1 MNSFIYRDYIK
12 CIHTLRLNAVFKLAE
27 ESERY
32 DFKDKEEKNE
42 QRIKEVLVND
52 KEMTKLINNFLDL
65 KEKIKYGS
73 LERFDGRYIMKKYK
87 MHQEKLIYKLK
98 YKETYFLVEEV
109 SKLDNIVLY
118 EILNYCISIMQEWN
132 LKNKIK
138 QESNYP
144 IIIPIIIYMGSEKL
158 NVRNIENNKN
168 MGDYIFKNYK
178 INLKYNLIDINK
190 IPINVL
196 MKINT
201 NFSNIMLMQKFK
213 NKKDRIS

>member
-1 MNSFIYRDYIK
+1 MNSFTYRDYIK

-27 ESERY
+27 ENQKY
-32 DFKDKEEKNE
+32 DLNDLKQNEK
-42 QRIKEVLVND
+42 QKIKEILMND
-52 KEMTKLINNFLDL
+52 KEMVKFINSFLDL

-73 LERFDGRYIMKKYK
+73 LERFEDNHIMKKYK
-87 MHQEKLIYKLK
+87 IHKENLIYKLK
-98 YKETYFLVEEV
+98 GKEMFFLLEEV
-109 SKLDNIVLY
+109 SNLDNIVLY

-132 LKNKIK
+132 LKNKIRK
-138 QESNYP
+138 ESNYP
-144 IIIPIIIYMGSEKL
+144 IIIPIIVYTGSKKI
-158 NVRNIENNKN
+158 NVKNIEKSKSI
-168 MGDYIFKNYK
+168 GDYLFKNYK